1 MSLKQFSIRL
11 EISFW
16 QIVIQLLSESH
27 AIQRIIAW
35 ACNRGLPGTLRITHR
50 LDSERLLRWAAVG
63 LLLGFLTGLL
73 STLVKI

>member
-27 AIQRIIAW
+27 TVQRVIAW
-35 ACNRGLPGTLRITHR
+35 VCNLGIPGTTRFFHC
-50 LDSERLLRWAAVG
+50 LDSERMLRWAAVG
-63 LLLGFLTGLL
+63 LLIGFLAGLL
-73 STLVKI
+73 STLIKI